1 MPDKKILAG
10 GAVLAGAAFW
20 FYVKPTYLD
29 APAEPPVYTEEELS
43 AAPRPTVTLEERV
56 LNLKAPA
63 TSPHYVKVQIA
74 LEFADPE
81 HKWLGL
87 AGEAL
92 VHKNEEFTIE
102 MEGELHRVWDV
113 IATVVGDKAPEDVS
127 DSEGRDLLK
136 EELRDAIN
144 HELHE
149 QQVEGVYFVT
159 FITQ

>member
-20 FYVKPTYLD
+20 FYVKPTYMD
-29 APAEPPVYTEEELS
+29 SPAPPPVYTEEELS

-56 LNLKAPA
+56 LNLKSEPD
-63 TSPHYVKVQIA
+63 SPHYVKVQIA

-81 HKWLGL
+81 HKWFGL
-87 AGEAL
+87 AGEPL
-92 VHKNEEFTIE
+92 VLKNEEFTLE

-113 IATVVGDKAPEDVS
+113 VATVIGDKTPEEVTG
-127 DSEGRDLLK
+127 SEGRELLK
-136 EELRDAIN
+136 QELRDAIN
-144 HELHE
+144 HEIHE
-149 QQVEGVYFVT
+149 QKVEGVFFVT